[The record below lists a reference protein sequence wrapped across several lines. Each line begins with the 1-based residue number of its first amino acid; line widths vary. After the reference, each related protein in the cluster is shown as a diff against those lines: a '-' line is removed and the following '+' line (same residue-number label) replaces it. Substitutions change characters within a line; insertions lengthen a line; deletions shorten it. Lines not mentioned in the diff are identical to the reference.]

1 VSWLLQKIGVDPR
14 HYFALLKL
22 AWRMDMRTSKLGFGV
37 RKKGRN
43 PLLIFIFTILFYLV
57 LGIFFADFSYRSN
70 DLFFSATLVIGGIMF
85 MLGGMM
91 LVEYNTII
99 ISPDDYHILGYMP
112 VSSRTYFFAKSTNL
126 LGYMLAFTT
135 VLGGPTVIVHTMLK
149 SEFAL
154 ARGLLAFAA
163 IFSAGLFVSLGAAVL
178 YGGLLR
184 IFSPGKLKNI
194 LAYLQFGVSFVIYGG
209 YIFLPKLLDK
219 YTESASIEKESW
231 LLLLPTTWFA
241 SLIEIGYGERS
252 LFVWT
257 GAGVAIFLLV
267 MLFRGA
273 VSKISLDYAQ
283 RIAAFSIQSDTQA
296 IPKKSRSSARKF
308 SFSKIFRHPESRVV
322 AKLVYAQFRHDN
334 KFKLSILGVI
344 PLLIVY
350 FYLGLENGTLS
361 DPFVSGTDG
370 LTQFFLFFFA
380 LLMIP
385 LILKQNLEMS
395 DAFEAAWIFY
405 ATPASMP
412 RLILAA
418 RNVLFLLLT
427 LPSLVFIFILFYFYF
442 ATSLHALLH
451 ALIIT
456 AISFFFLQIIYLVN
470 PKLPFAEPKARGGR
484 ARLFTALFFVLPAAG
499 LGLLYLIIKFIYISP
514 LRLGIAFA
522 GFFVLIALTEKLSAY
537 RIKRA
542 MRTLAFET

>member
-1 VSWLLQKIGVDPR
+1 MSWLLKKIGVDPH

-22 AWRMDMRTSKLGFGV
+22 AWRIDMRTSKLRFGV

-43 PLLIFIFTILFYLV
+43 PLLIFILTALFYLI

-70 DLFFSATLVIGGIMF
+70 DVFFSATLVIGGIMF

-112 VSSRTYFFAKSTNL
+112 ISSRTYFFAKLTNL

-135 VLGGPTVIVHTMLK
+135 VLGGPTIFVHGMLK
-149 SEFAL
+149 NGFAL
-154 ARGLLAFAA
+154 SRGLLAFSA
-163 IFSAGLFVSLGAAVL
+163 IFGAGLFVSLGAAVL

-184 IFSPGKLKNI
+184 VFSPAKLKNV

-219 YTESASIEKESW
+219 YTENASIEKESW

-241 SLIEIGYGERS
+241 SAIEIGYGERT
-252 LFVWT
+252 LLVWA
-257 GAGVAIFLLV
+257 GAGIAIFLLIL
-267 MLFRGA
+267 LFRGA
-273 VSKISLDYAQ
+273 VSRISLDYAQ
-283 RIAAFSIQSDTQA
+283 RIAAFSTQSNTQP
-296 IPKKSRSSARKF
+296 ILKKNGSSGRKF
-308 SFSKIFRHPESRVV
+308 SFSKLFRQPEGRVI

-334 KFKLSILGVI
+334 KFKLSILGII

-370 LTQFFLFFFA
+370 LMQFFLFFFA

-405 ATPASMP
+405 ATPASMS

-427 LPSLVFIFILFYFYF
+427 LPSLVFIFVLFYFYF
-442 ATSLHALLH
+442 ANSLNALLH
-451 ALIIT
+451 AIIIT
-456 AISFFFLQIIYLVN
+456 AISFFFLQLIYLTN

-484 ARLFTALFFVLPAAG
+484 SRMFTALFFVLPAGG

-522 GFFVLIALTEKLSAY
+522 SFFVLIALTEKLSTY
-537 RIKRA
+537 RITRA
-542 MRTLAFET
+542 MRTLEFET